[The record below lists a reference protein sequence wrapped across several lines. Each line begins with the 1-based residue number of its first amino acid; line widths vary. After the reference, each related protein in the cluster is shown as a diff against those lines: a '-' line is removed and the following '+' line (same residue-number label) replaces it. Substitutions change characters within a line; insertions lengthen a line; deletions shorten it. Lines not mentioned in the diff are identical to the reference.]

1 MYESNATGMNAPAAD
16 SPAGRQGSGLL
27 TLLASHWEVAAYA
40 LLIVVAA
47 AMRFWDLGG
56 RAIGYDESLHLYYSY
71 RLAEGFGYEHNPLS
85 HGPFQYHAIAGV
97 FFLFGDSEYTS
108 RVPAAIFGVVLVG
121 LPYFLRS
128 RLGTAGALVTAVLLA
143 FSPMMLFY
151 SRYARN
157 DIFMSVWTLG
167 LIILLWRYID
177 EGKPRYLYMGALVL
191 ALAFATKETT
201 FMVVGILGS
210 YLLVATWRDWLPW
223 LLRRPASSGSGS
235 GEPAGEYGYTP
246 GFGFG
251 YASSR
256 RRITLSAFSRPGVFL
271 LLLSTLL
278 LPQATAL
285 VGQFQ
290 SALKSYGVVLAGT
303 GSPVGAPAGDVLWT
317 VQDVDITKGMVIAA
331 LVVIAALW
339 FSTLVGLSWS
349 RFVWLRCA
357 AIFYSVWLL
366 LFTTFFT
373 NPLGLASGMWQSL
386 GYWIVQQD
394 VNRGDQPWYYYFV
407 LAPVYET
414 LPLIFSVVAVVYYAF
429 RGDRFAGF
437 LAYWTITTVLLY
449 TWAGEKMPWL
459 LVSIALPMI
468 VLSGKLIGDMISAV
482 PWSRVIRSGGLLIL
496 PMTALLLYLVI
507 RLALFDIERGRL
519 FNFVEFWALFAVALV
534 VVGLGVHLVLRSG
547 AANGLRIVALSFA
560 LVLLVVAVRT
570 GWHATFLNGDVPGE
584 MLVYAQDSREVPG
597 IMARIREVAD
607 STGEGD
613 QMRLTVDKDVYWGL
627 VWYIREY
634 EHVDYTDMRTIDSEP
649 EGAVIL
655 ASDRNESRLSRYVG
669 NYGPGK
675 EFLYLWWPPE
685 GYKPCSE
692 ARGEPCLGLGEAASS
707 LIDRGKWREFLD
719 FYVYRKTDI
728 EYLSHRAI
736 AYFPKE
742 TSEP

>member
-1 MYESNATGMNAPAAD
+1 
-16 SPAGRQGSGLL
+16 
-27 TLLASHWEVAAYA
+27 
-40 LLIVVAA
+40 
-47 AMRFWDLGG
+47 
-56 RAIGYDESLHLYYSY
+56 
-71 RLAEGFGYEHNPLS
+71 
-85 HGPFQYHAIAGV
+85 
-97 FFLFGDSEYTS
+97 
-108 RVPAAIFGVVLVG
+108 
-121 LPYFLRS
+121 
-128 RLGTAGALVTAVLLA
+128 
-143 FSPMMLFY
+143 
-151 SRYARN
+151 
-157 DIFMSVWTLG
+157 MSVWTLG

-223 LLRRPASSGSGS
+223 LLRRPVSSGNSS

-303 GSPVGAPAGDVLWT
+303 SSPVGAPAGDVLWT

-366 LFTTFFT
+366 LYTTFFT

-407 LAPVYET
+407 LAPIYET

-449 TWAGEKMPWL
+449 TWGRGED
-459 LVSIALPMI
+459 ALA
-468 VLSGKLIGDMISAV
+468 SGQHRPADDCAIREAHWGHDFGHS
-482 PWSRVIRSGGLLIL
+482 WSRVIRSGGLLIFPL
-496 PMTALLLYLVI
+496 TALLLYLVI
-507 RLALFDIERGRL
+507 RLALFNIERAGYSTLWSSGR
-519 FNFVEFWALFAVALV
+519 
-534 VVGLGVHLVLRSG
+534 
-547 AANGLRIVALSFA
+547 
-560 LVLLVVAVRT
+560 
-570 GWHATFLNGDVPGE
+570 
-584 MLVYAQDSREVPG
+584 
-597 IMARIREVAD
+597 
-607 STGEGD
+607 
-613 QMRLTVDKDVYWGL
+613 
-627 VWYIREY
+627 
-634 EHVDYTDMRTIDSEP
+634 
-649 EGAVIL
+649 
-655 ASDRNESRLSRYVG
+655 
-669 NYGPGK
+669 
-675 EFLYLWWPPE
+675 
-685 GYKPCSE
+685 CS
-692 ARGEPCLGLGEAASS
+692 P
-707 LIDRGKWREFLD
+707 
-719 FYVYRKTDI
+719 
-728 EYLSHRAI
+728 
-736 AYFPKE
+736 
-742 TSEP
+742 